1 MTPSGFATPAD
12 AEAAFYAAFAR
23 ADLDAM
29 MTVWADEDDAI
40 VCVHPRGPLL
50 AGRRAVR
57 QSWQAI
63 FAHSPGMKFTVAQRL
78 QATDG
83 QVAVHIVHEHIKL
96 AGDNARQH
104 TVIATNAYR
113 RTATGWRMVLHHAS
127 PATETEDSR
136 SATLH

>member
-1 MTPSGFATPAD
+1 MNPTGFATPAD
-12 AEAAFYAAFAR
+12 AEAAFYTAFAR

-50 AGRRAVR
+50 SGREAVR
-57 QSWQAI
+57 QSWRAI
-63 FAHSPGMKFTVAQRL
+63 FARSPGMKFTIAQQL
-78 QATDG
+78 QATDS
-83 QVAVHIVHEHIKL
+83 QIAVHIVHEHIKL
-96 AGDNARQH
+96 PGDDKRQH

-127 PATETEDSR
+127 PATEPADSR
-136 SATLH
+136 SPTVH